1 MRFYCIYSCLY
12 RLFAQFLALSY
23 VNFEGCDVI
32 SLGMRKVF
40 KVVCQCL
47 KLLPYKGN
55 ITGIGGTSAHLRILF
70 ILCMWYHTKQTMSK
84 QYLLVITFKEKY

>member
-1 MRFYCIYSCLY
+1 MCSCLY
-12 RLFAQFLALSY
+12 RLFAQFFAVSY

-32 SLGMRKVF
+32 CLGLRKVF

-55 ITGIGGTSAHLRILF
+55 ITGIGGTSCKLLQLLF
-70 ILCMWYHTKQTMSK
+70 VLC
-84 QYLLVITFKEKY
+84 I